1 VFHNEGGRLV
11 ERTTQVGLGGTEGW
25 WNTVSVADVNG
36 DAKLDLVLGNL
47 GLNSYLTAS
56 KTEPARLYVGDFAHD
71 GGVQPILTAYKRGVS
86 YPVASRDELTR
97 VIPSLK
103 SKYPTYA
110 AFGAST
116 VYDIFASADIAQAT
130 TLEAHTFASV
140 VALNDGRGHFTM
152 KPLPV
157 ETQLAPLNA
166 VVAAD
171 FDGDGRTDLLTG
183 GGFFASLPMLGRYD
197 ASYGQLLRG
206 SSDGVFAPVDMTRSG
221 VALKGQVRR
230 MQLVRTADGPVIAVA
245 RNDDRLLILRPHH
258 PTSPSQSAASPQ
270 GAPTPERP

>member
-1 VFHNEGGRLV
+1 LPE
-11 ERTTQVGLGGTEGW
+11 QD
-25 WNTVSVADVNG
+25 VA
-36 DAKLDLVLGNL
+36 
-47 GLNSYLTAS
+47 
-56 KTEPARLYVGDFAHD
+56 R
-71 GGVQPILTAYKRGVS
+71 
-86 YPVASRDELTR
+86 
-97 VIPSLK
+97 
-103 SKYPTYA
+103 
-110 AFGAST
+110 
-116 VYDIFASADIAQAT
+116 AT
-130 TLEAHTFASV
+130 TLEAHTFASA

-183 GGFFASLPMLGRYD
+183 GGLFATLPMLGRYD

-206 SSDGVFAPVDMTRSG
+206 LGDGVFVPVDMARSG
-221 VALKGQVRR
+221 VALTGQVRR

-258 PTSPSQSAASPQ
+258 RTSPSQSAASPH
-270 GAPTPERP
+270 GTPTPERP